1 MSSFFQYL
9 IILFINFVFLNP
21 IQSLEVQKVE
31 PKQSLEVKQANL
43 KTPVVIFETNLGII
57 ELQLFPDIAPKA
69 CENFLGLVKNKKY
82 DGTIFHRVIK
92 EFMIQG
98 GDPKGTG
105 TGGESIWGKSF
116 EDEVSPK
123 KTFNKKGLLAMA
135 NSGPNTNGS
144 QFFITT
150 TDKASWLNNKHTIF
164 GEVISGY
171 NTVEKIE
178 KSNTNKANDKPL
190 EEVKIIKA
198 SVKS

>member
-1 MSSFFQYL
+1 MSGFFKYF
-9 IILFINFVFLNP
+9 IILLTNFVFLNP
-21 IQSLEVQKVE
+21 IQSLEVQKME
-31 PKQSLEVKQANL
+31 PKQSLEVEQVNL
-43 KTPVVIFETNLGII
+43 KPSIVVFETNLGII

-92 EFMIQG
+92 NFMIQG
-98 GDPKGTG
+98 GDPKGNG
-105 TGGESIWGKSF
+105 TGGESIWGKNF
-116 EDEVSPK
+116 EDEVTPK

-150 TDKASWLNNKHTIF
+150 TDDAYWLNNKHTIF
-164 GEVISGY
+164 GEVISDY
-171 NTVEKIE
+171 KIVKKIE
-178 KSNTNKANDKPL
+178 ESKTGGADKPL